1 MLFCVYLLVLCLQP
15 DSMSVCISI
24 ISKKRKKSLN
34 LFSFFILVIVL
45 LFQYISVLQCFDQC
59 VQMVGIKW
67 IWYFETKSIFIFL
80 LFLCSYCFYEI
91 LNCFYAFFKSFFFE
105 LDVGWLFFVYVW
117 IDIHDCV
124 CECVHMFKSSVKLW
138 MKYFFLFSL
147 FSRLVC
153 GSFFTSPSFEIFY
166 LKVKMGFLFD
176 SLLLSLTPVCFTFFY
191 GTRHFF
197 FSFHCFFC
205 FQPKCF
211 YLMLF
216 LLVFFTY
223 MNSRVTVLPIQQQTS
238 SHMSCL

>member
-91 LNCFYAFFKSFFFE
+91 LNCFYAFFKSFFFW
-105 LDVGWLFFVYVW
+105 VRCWLVVF
-117 IDIHDCV
+117 CV
-124 CECVHMFKSSVKLW
+124 CLNRHSWLCVWVRA
-138 MKYFFLFSL
+138 Y
-147 FSRLVC
+147 V
-153 GSFFTSPSFEIFY
+153 
-166 LKVKMGFLFD
+166 
-176 SLLLSLTPVCFTFFY
+176 
-191 GTRHFF
+191 
-197 FSFHCFFC
+197 
-205 FQPKCF
+205 
-211 YLMLF
+211 
-216 LLVFFTY
+216 
-223 MNSRVTVLPIQQQTS
+223 
-238 SHMSCL
+238 